1 MTISIPIK
9 LMIPGPVEVDP
20 RVLAALSEPVE
31 PHYGD
36 AWLEKHSKV
45 IGFLKQVFGI
55 ADADYDVYLM
65 AGSGTC
71 AIDACMSSALMAGEK
86 IIIGNNGFF
95 GDRLVDIAEN
105 IGLNVIQIKG
115 EWGKQLDPQEIKRVL
130 AENPDAK
137 AVAVVHGETSTSIIN
152 PVAEIGAFV
161 RPQEA
166 VFIVDAVSSL
176 GGLPFDLA
184 GWGVDL
190 CASAT
195 QKCLGAPPGLAPVA
209 VSPKGWGM
217 IDRSNRKAHGWY
229 TNLQN
234 WRKYAK
240 EWGDWHPTPVTMP
253 TNTVSALLVALEQLM
268 EEGIPN
274 RMARFRQLAIHLRNG
289 LREAG
294 MEPFTPDD
302 LMNPVLTA
310 ARPPKGVDSAQIVKY
325 LLDEHHIHISGGL
338 GHLKKDTFRIGHMSP
353 VLTPE
358 DIERVVDA
366 LKAF

>member
-1 MTISIPIK
+1 MTSTSVK

-20 RVLAALSEPVE
+20 KVLAALGEPVE

-36 AWLEKHSKV
+36 AWIEKYSRV
-45 IGFLKQVFGI
+45 TEMLKQVFGI
-55 ADADYDVYLM
+55 AGTDYDVYLM

-71 AIDACMSSALMAGEK
+71 AIDACMSSPLLAGEK
-86 IIIGNNGFF
+86 IIIDNNGFF
-95 GDRLVDIAEN
+95 GDRLVDIAQN
-105 IGLNVIQIKG
+105 IGLDVVQVKG
-115 EWGKQLDPQEIKRVL
+115 EWGKQLDPQDIRKAL
-130 AENPDAK
+130 SENQGAK
-137 AVAVVHGETSTSIIN
+137 AVAVVHGETSTAIIN
-152 PVAEIGAFV
+152 PVAEIGSV
-161 RPQEA
+161 VSPYEA

-209 VSPKGWGM
+209 VGPKGWKM
-217 IDRSNRKAHGWY
+217 IDRSNHKAHGWY

-240 EWGDWHPTPVTMP
+240 EWGDWHPTPITMP
-253 TNTVSALLVALEQLM
+253 TNTVNALLVALEQLM

-274 RMARFRQLAIHLRNG
+274 RMARFRNLAIQLRKG

-294 MEPFTPDD
+294 MEPLTPDE
-302 LMNPVLTA
+302 LLNPVLTA

-325 LLDEHHIHISGGL
+325 LLDAHHIHISGGL
-338 GHLKKDTFRIGHMSP
+338 GHLKKEVFRIGHMSP
-353 VLTPE
+353 VLTPK
-358 DIERVVDA
+358 DIDRIVNA